1 MMTPG
6 SRQPVVK
13 MTPIV
18 IEQFI
23 TPVIQTDSGMAQAT
37 HERKSLQLWLMRH
50 GETEWAFPDSI
61 LGERICH

>member
-50 GETEWAFPDSI
+50 GETE
-61 LGERICH
+61 